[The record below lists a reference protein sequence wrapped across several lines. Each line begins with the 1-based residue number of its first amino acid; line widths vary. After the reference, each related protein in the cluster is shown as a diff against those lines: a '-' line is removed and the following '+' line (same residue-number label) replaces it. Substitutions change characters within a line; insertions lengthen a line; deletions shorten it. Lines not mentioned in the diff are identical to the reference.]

1 MRHRCTR
8 TRPIDRSGNAG
19 APYELDLYRRARAR
33 GIVGA
38 SGLSAAELACLLE
51 R

>member
-1 MRHRCTR
+1 MTQRCTH
-8 TRPIDRSGNAG
+8 TRPIDRPGNDW
-19 APYELDLYRRARAR
+19 APYTSCLYRQARER

>member
-1 MRHRCTR
+1 MTRRCNR

-19 APYELDLYRRARAR
+19 APYELSLYARARER